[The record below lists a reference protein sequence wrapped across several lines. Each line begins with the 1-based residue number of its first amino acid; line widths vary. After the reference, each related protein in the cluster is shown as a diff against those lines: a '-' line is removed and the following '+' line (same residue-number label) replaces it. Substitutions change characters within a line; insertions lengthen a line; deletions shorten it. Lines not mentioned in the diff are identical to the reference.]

1 MADIDD
7 ANTFNAARGYTDWA
21 ALSSPVREAAL
32 VRASDYIGMRYAL
45 RDPSTGAEDTLL
57 GTARYIIARDLATN
71 EQPFPIRAETP
82 VAKEAKELAGM
93 KKSTEYGDAP
103 ADPYPLVTSL
113 LAPLMLTTTNAVTF
127 GRLVR

>member
-7 ANTFNAARGYTDWA
+7 ANTFNAARGYSDWA
-21 ALSSPVREAAL
+21 ALAAAAREAAL

-45 RDPSTGAEDTLL
+45 REPSTGAEDTLL
-57 GTARYIIARDLATN
+57 STARYIIARDLAVN
-71 EQPFPIRAETP
+71 AKPFPIRAETP
-82 VAKEAKELAGM
+82 IAKEAKELSGM

-103 ADPYPLVTSL
+103 TDPYPLVTSL
-113 LAPLMLTTTNAVTF
+113 LAPLMLTTANAVTF